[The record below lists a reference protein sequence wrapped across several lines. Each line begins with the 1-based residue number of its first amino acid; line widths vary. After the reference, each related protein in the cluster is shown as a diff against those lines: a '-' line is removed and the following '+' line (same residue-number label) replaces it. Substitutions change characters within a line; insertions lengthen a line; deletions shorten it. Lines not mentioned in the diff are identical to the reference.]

1 MGVVFIRG
9 EEEYKGGS
17 MCVYM
22 CVGGDRDGF
31 LKEERMMMRDK
42 VARDKPFL
50 LYSMASG

>member
-1 MGVVFIRG
+1 MVVVFICG

-17 MCVYM
+17 MFVYM

-31 LKEERMMMRDK
+31 LKEERMKMRDK
-42 VARDKPFL
+42 VARDKLFL